1 MRLFWLTL
9 ALALAVTFAIWG
21 RRFEHQL
28 FSDSPPRGPEFREWR
43 STSAN
48 CTLKLP
54 PGSGWTQ
61 WQVKEHSPLSLQH
74 KDATFHIVWTTS
86 RIREITPSMIESAKT
101 NSKAKH
107 QAGGNRSDVISGDW
121 TNFHGVRAYR
131 WIEKQFPP
139 QKEPYFSTQMMFI
152 RNGREYSVRASSA
165 RQDPLKDPVIEPLVS
180 AFRFLDER

>member
-9 ALALAVTFAIWG
+9 ALALTVTFAIWG
-21 RRFEHQL
+21 RQFEHLL
-28 FSDSPPRGPEFREWR
+28 FSHSPPPGPEFREWK

-74 KDATFHIVWTTS
+74 RDGTFHISWTKS
-86 RIREITPSMIESAKT
+86 RIREITPAMIASAKAS
-101 NSKAKH
+101 SKAH
-107 QAGGNRSDVISGDW
+107 TQAGGNRSEVISGDW
-121 TNFHGVRAYR
+121 TTFRGIRAYR

-139 QKEPYFSTQMMFI
+139 QNKPYFSTRIMFI
-152 RNGREYSVRASSA
+152 RNGRDYYVQASSA
-165 RQDPLKDPVIEPLVS
+165 RQDPLKDPSIERLVS
-180 AFRFLDER
+180 ALRFLDEK